1 MEDGLLPLWICQITG
16 VATDQRRKDE
26 SRHSLMQPCSESPR
40 LIYPQSDSGSEEQ
53 KQRGR
58 HWEMCQWCTVMPQTN
73 QILSDTS
80 YACIPVSYPEVQWY
94 LDWQSN
100 WFRIWFSVLR
110 NMDCPICTV
119 RMCVYLVQSQICF
132 LLVICKLVG
141 ILNSH
146 SEFIEIVMINQ
157 IPKCLSLLLWKWPRL
172 PFPMGYFIYS
182 AELQSSVFNE
192 SQSSGHHVLLRSSF
206 CH

>member
-1 MEDGLLPLWICQITG
+1 
-16 VATDQRRKDE
+16 
-26 SRHSLMQPCSESPR
+26 
-40 LIYPQSDSGSEEQ
+40 
-53 KQRGR
+53 
-58 HWEMCQWCTVMPQTN
+58 
-73 QILSDTS
+73 
-80 YACIPVSYPEVQWY
+80 
-94 LDWQSN
+94 
-100 WFRIWFSVLR
+100 
-110 NMDCPICTV
+110 MDCPICTV

-206 CH
+206 CHSKQLSRLKQGNTPVGLSAMFLCKWNIFPFYVNVTIFQ